1 MAQVIVLTPDQ
12 LQSFVDS
19 VAQRVE
25 SLIKDSQK
33 KQITSKEWLT
43 AREVSELLKISHTTI
58 HDWSKK
64 GILKKH
70 RIGDRIRFRHDE
82 VLDSLL
88 KIESK
93 HGRS

>member
-1 MAQVIVLTPDQ
+1 MSQLIILTPDQ

-19 VAQRVE
+19 VAQKVE
-25 SLIKDSQK
+25 SIIKDSQK
-33 KQITSKEWLT
+33 KQITSKAWLT
-43 AREVSELLKISHTTI
+43 AKEVCDLLKISHTPL

-70 RIGDRIRFRHDE
+70 KIGDRIRFRHNE

-93 HGRS
+93 NGRF